1 MRWGPCPWCS
11 AWRSGSAPPTG
22 RWTTTGP
29 GPTTRR
35 SGRHRRFRPGG
46 HYPRVRRHV
55 HREPRRQ
62 RVRVDRRQRERRR
75 HRRRG
80 RERRCDQRDLPER
93 APDGVE
99 RDGGYFTDNGVVLWE
114 VEQVRVRECN
124 VSADAWWGVHVYYS
138 NWTRILNCSITRN
151 DWGIRMFHSNY
162 TRIVGCDISRHR
174 LVDGHAG
181 IWIDDHCNHILI
193 DNNSIYRNAAGIDV
207 RIDMNIPTEN
217 LTVRCND
224 IRLNDNE
231 AVWADHLRS
240 GSIEHN
246 HLHDNL
252 GRGSTCT
259 TPGAALWS
267 AT

>member
-1 MRWGPCPWCS
+1 MYAGTYTENLVVNVS
-11 AWRSGSAPPTG
+11 VSIVGNGSDVVTVDGDENGDVINVTSPNVLLMGLNVTG
-22 RWTTTGP
+22 
-29 GPTTRR
+29 
-35 SGRHRRFRPGG
+35 
-46 HYPRVRRHV
+46 
-55 HREPRRQ
+55 
-62 RVRVDRRQRERRR
+62 
-75 HRRRG
+75 
-80 RERRCDQRDLPER
+80 
-93 APDGVE
+93 A
-99 RDGGYFTDNGVVLWE
+99 YFTDNGVVLWE